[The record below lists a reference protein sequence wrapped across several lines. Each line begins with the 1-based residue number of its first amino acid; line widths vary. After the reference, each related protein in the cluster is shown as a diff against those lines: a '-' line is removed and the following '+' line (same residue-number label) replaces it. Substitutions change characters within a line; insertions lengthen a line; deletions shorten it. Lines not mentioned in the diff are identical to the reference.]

1 MKSCPFGDPP
11 GKIKFAFSACYDDV
25 KQVFCDEDHFSV
37 RLYAQ
42 AIGRITF
49 GQNMIIGMP
58 KDDPERILR
67 LQIWA
72 DAVKLPDPIVTATI
86 VQEAMQEIL
95 ARFGPAGRLDVVADV
110 ARIVPLVLA
119 SYYYGIPGP
128 DWFSPTVAAAY
139 FTQVK
144 FVAGFL
150 PTGWR
155 RFPNSSRATSRLLH
169 CKGGLDLP
177 SCRSS

>member
-1 MKSCPFGDPP
+1 M
-11 GKIKFAFSACYDDV
+11 
-25 KQVFCDEDHFSV
+25 FCDEDHFSV

-119 SYYYGIPGP
+119 SYYYGIP
-128 DWFSPTVAAAY
+128 
-139 FTQVK
+139 
-144 FVAGFL
+144 
-150 PTGWR
+150 R
-155 RFPNSSRATSRLLH
+155 SRLVLAD
-169 CKGGLDLP
+169 G
-177 SCRSS
+177 CRRIFRPG